1 MLLQSLTVEQF
12 GDSERLALRKG
23 VAALLGILQSDGTAP
38 LMVTLRVE
46 PASVRATAVVFA
58 PNRTV
63 ATNYDVVLAAQTP
76 QSLSAAIGVHY
87 TGTSVLTVDA
97 LEGPFTS
104 AVVMRQTS
112 QLLALP
118 SPTPPSCLVFE
129 NCPFGLP
136 PPLPDILFFVLLALA
151 FFGSMLL
158 WCLIRRRCRNIEQQR
173 KAQMAQRA
181 AQETTAAVSLQ
192 ASARSLLAKRTRK
205 RAHAAAEE
213 REAAARRLQALV
225 RRTLQVRKMKR
236 DLAAKLKAARLERAA
251 RAATTLQRGVRMTA
265 HRRAVRGRAVEA
277 KLAHM
282 RSLAESVV
290 QTHARRW
297 LEAHRLRRSRGDSVY
312 RRVRAH
318 WLRMS
323 RRGQRLQHLVIR
335 WRAMADAVLEAPPGA
350 PADAPLREVA
360 VGLWQVLWRSL
371 VLLRIVPATPPRRLK
386 HTLLCRLRLA
396 ALAGRPRPN
405 ARPSPSRALPLL
417 RELRGQL
424 LTYKSQSYR
433 SPSSQGASG
442 RSLSSSPGWSPLPPF
457 ADRLASCA
465 AGDAFTPPTVGS
477 SASASRAGSSRTL
490 PQRAGRFI
498 VMDFLSSSGS
508 RESADC
514 MASAGLTPTTLF
526 NKAQL
531 PNASGYLSAAWAC
544 SLRREGLKF
553 TMMDM
558 ASAQIPNQKQYVAD
572 RNVELGH
579 TRDTS
584 IGQFLE
590 TAEVQKLV
598 TLHNPDAPNTD
609 PSWLAGPGSFN
620 QWHAY
625 FQRTLEQAHE
635 HGRVHIMIVN
645 TVTLEA
651 LHDIASG
658 RHWFVVAWFIEPEPA
673 VQPAVQPAWSPAATT
688 FRSSDVHSPPSRML
702 SSHGGVHELR
712 RSSVDLHRASARPDL
727 PHADV
732 TSTMPQAQR
741 LPPPEHRVPAPKRS
755 SSRAITATTT
765 TTTMGATADRR
776 APFAAGD
783 AFTPPTVGSSASA
796 SRAGSSRVQPA
807 AIRRSPTLSK
817 RGSDAS
823 HTGAAISEGGAVP
836 SVDMPRSSRSR
847 SEVVPNRVPTVT
859 TLDVA
864 SSDAAGVLAPP
875 SGTSARAVSAR
886 QRVPFLGYTRERVAA
901 HTEAQ
906 TNDRRGPPAVLS
918 RGHSHAA
925 SVHV

>member
-1 MLLQSLTVEQF
+1 M
-12 GDSERLALRKG
+12 
-23 VAALLGILQSDGTAP
+23 QSDAI
-38 LMVTLRVE
+38 
-46 PASVRATAVVFA
+46 
-58 PNRTV
+58 RT
-63 ATNYDVVLAAQTP
+63 
-76 QSLSAAIGVHY
+76 
-87 TGTSVLTVDA
+87 
-97 LEGPFTS
+97 
-104 AVVMRQTS
+104 
-112 QLLALP
+112 
-118 SPTPPSCLVFE
+118 
-129 NCPFGLP
+129 
-136 PPLPDILFFVLLALA
+136 
-151 FFGSMLL
+151 
-158 WCLIRRRCRNIEQQR
+158 
-173 KAQMAQRA
+173 
-181 AQETTAAVSLQ
+181 
-192 ASARSLLAKRTRK
+192 
-205 RAHAAAEE
+205 
-213 REAAARRLQALV
+213 EA
-225 RRTLQVRKMKR
+225 
-236 DLAAKLKAARLERAA
+236 LKAARLERAA

-265 HRRAVRGRAVEA
+265 LRRAVRGRAVEA

-323 RRGQRLQHLVIR
+323 RRSQRLQHLVIR
-335 WRAMADAVLEAPPGA
+335 WRAMADAVLEAPPGAPPGA

-371 VLLRIVPATPPRRLK
+371 VLLRIVPATPTRRLK

-396 ALAGRPRPN
+396 ALACRPRPI

-433 SPSSQGASG
+433 SPSSLGASG
-442 RSLSSSPGWSPLPPF
+442 RSLSSSPGWSPLAPF
-457 ADRLASCA
+457 ADRLAPFA
-465 AGDAFTPPTVGS
+465 ADNAFTPPTVGS
-477 SASASRAGSSRTL
+477 SASASRAGSSRAL
-490 PQRAGRFI
+490 PQRTGRFI
-498 VMDFLSSSGS
+498 VMDFTSSSGS

-526 NKAQL
+526 NTEQL

-544 SLRREGLKF
+544 YLRLKGLKF

-558 ASAQIPNQKQYVAD
+558 ASARIPNQKQYVAD

-625 FQRTLEQAHE
+625 FKRTLEQAHE

-658 RHWFVVAWFIEPEPA
+658 RHWFVVAWFIEPAVQPA
-673 VQPAVQPAWSPAATT
+673 VQQSSSPASSPAVQQAVQPAWSPAATT

-702 SSHGGVHELR
+702 SNHGGIPELR
-712 RSSVDLHRASARPDL
+712 KSSVDLHRASARPDL

-732 TSTMPQAQR
+732 TSTVPQAQR
-741 LPPPEHRVPAPKRS
+741 LPPPEHCVPAPMRS

-765 TTTMGATADRR
+765 TTMGATADRL

-823 HTGAAISEGGAVP
+823 HTGAAISGGGAVP

-847 SEVVPNRVPTVT
+847 PEVVPNRVPTVT

>member
-23 VAALLGILQSDGTAP
+23 VAALLGILQSD
-38 LMVTLRVE
+38 
-46 PASVRATAVVFA
+46 AVVFA

-173 KAQMAQRA
+173 KAQMAQRL

-213 REAAARRLQALV
+213 REAAAARRLQAL
-225 RRTLQVRKMKR
+225 VRKMKR

-335 WRAMADAVLEAPPGA
+335 WRAMADAVLEAPPEA

-360 VGLWQVLWRSL
+360 VGLWQVL
-371 VLLRIVPATPPRRLK
+371 
-386 HTLLCRLRLA
+386 
-396 ALAGRPRPN
+396 
-405 ARPSPSRALPLL
+405 
-417 RELRGQL
+417 
-424 LTYKSQSYR
+424 
-433 SPSSQGASG
+433 
-442 RSLSSSPGWSPLPPF
+442 
-457 ADRLASCA
+457 LASYA

-526 NKAQL
+526 NKEQL
-531 PNASGYLSAAWAC
+531 PNACGYLSAAWAC
-544 SLRREGLKF
+544 SLRLKGPEF

-558 ASAQIPNQKQYVAD
+558 ASARKPNQKHYVAD

-579 TRDTS
+579 TRDPS

-620 QWHAY
+620 QWRAY
-625 FQRTLEQAHE
+625 FQRTLKQAHE

-658 RHWFVVAWFIEPEPA
+658 RHWFVVA
-673 VQPAVQPAWSPAATT
+673 
-688 FRSSDVHSPPSRML
+688 
-702 SSHGGVHELR
+702 
-712 RSSVDLHRASARPDL
+712 
-727 PHADV
+727 
-732 TSTMPQAQR
+732 
-741 LPPPEHRVPAPKRS
+741 
-755 SSRAITATTT
+755 
-765 TTTMGATADRR
+765 
-776 APFAAGD
+776 
-783 AFTPPTVGSSASA
+783 
-796 SRAGSSRVQPA
+796 
-807 AIRRSPTLSK
+807 
-817 RGSDAS
+817 
-823 HTGAAISEGGAVP
+823 
-836 SVDMPRSSRSR
+836 